1 MENALIISSAEK
13 STALLTEMLKTAF
26 CETICISRTA
36 GEARRLLLERDFDLV
51 LINSPLSDETG
62 ENLAIDIASKD
73 MAQVILLAGS
83 ASFDEMSAATENDG
97 VLVVQKPI
105 DKPLFWAALKL
116 ARAAI
121 SRIKKV
127 LNENQKLIQKIE
139 DIKIINRAK
148 FILVSHLKMNEQEA
162 HRFIEKQAMD
172 IREPRAEIAKNILKM
187 YDC

>member
-1 MENALIISSAEK
+1 MENALIVSSADK
-13 STALLTEMLKTAF
+13 STSVLTEMLKTAF
-26 CETICISRTA
+26 CETICISKTA

-51 LINSPLSDETG
+51 LINSPLNDETG
-62 ENLAIDIASKD
+62 ERLAIHIASKD
-73 MAQVILLAGS
+73 MAQVILLTGS
-83 ASFDEMSAATENDG
+83 ESFDEMSAATENAG

-105 DKPLFWAALKL
+105 EKSFFWAALKL

-127 LNENQKLIQKIE
+127 QSENQKLKQKIE

-148 FILVSHLKMNEQEA
+148 FILVSHLKMDEQEA

-172 IREPRAEIAKNILKM
+172 IRESRVEIAKGILKM
-187 YDC
+187 YDS